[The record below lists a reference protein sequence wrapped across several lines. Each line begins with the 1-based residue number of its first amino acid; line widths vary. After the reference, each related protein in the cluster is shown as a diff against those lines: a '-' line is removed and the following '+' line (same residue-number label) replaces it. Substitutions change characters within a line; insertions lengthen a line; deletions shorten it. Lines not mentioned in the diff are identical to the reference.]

1 MEFIGLTLH
10 QLAKSTYSI
19 FSGFGTKAR
28 VSQADKLASIKV
40 DLETK
45 LALDLQYT
53 NARTQ
58 IENSIVSINN
68 QRECKAST
76 RVLTNTNNNY
86 IQGLASLTDYL
97 KQKANLWLKQLYHS
111 AIRLQ
116 TSRNTSNKSK
126 GELKH

>member
-1 MEFIGLTLH
+1 L
-10 QLAKSTYSI
+10 
-19 FSGFGTKAR
+19 
-28 VSQADKLASIKV
+28 SIKV
-40 DLETK
+40 DEETK

-68 QRECKAST
+68 QKECKAST
-76 RVLTNTNNNY
+76 SFNNTNNNY
-86 IQGLASLTDYL
+86 IQGLASLTDL
-97 KQKANLWLKQLYHS
+97 LEAESELVVPKQLYHS

-126 GELKH
+126 ELKNINQ